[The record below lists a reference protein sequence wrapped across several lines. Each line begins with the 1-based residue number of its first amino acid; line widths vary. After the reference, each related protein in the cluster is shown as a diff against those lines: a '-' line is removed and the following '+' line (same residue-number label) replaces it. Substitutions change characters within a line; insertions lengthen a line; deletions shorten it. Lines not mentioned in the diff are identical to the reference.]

1 MFNRILNRIV
11 SFDKKKG
18 GGRFNY
24 GVKMRSTFTRSFV
37 DLRNWATYP
46 LL

>member
-24 GVKMRSTFTRSFV
+24 GVKMRSQDIKAPSPKKNVTKKA
-37 DLRNWATYP
+37 L
-46 LL
+46 